1 MLLFRNKK
9 RVAIQIRNSIVQNS
23 LAMNRENHN
32 NQRMYYA
39 RTLCNWL
46 LFLEWLVIGKRV
58 GRQILCIYIHWKNY
72 CVLCIVKLGRG
83 QHSATFFMII
93 NFVSRIFTWNEI
105 PAWLPPLFATHTYMW
120 LVGVLDSSRM
130 CRLHLDRYIPNLP
143 SLWILLG

>member
-58 GRQILCIYIHWKNY
+58 GRQILFMYIHTLKEL
-72 CVLCIVKLGRG
+72 LCFVHCEVG
-83 QHSATFFMII
+83 QRSTFS
-93 NFVSRIFTWNEI
+93 NFFYDN
-105 PAWLPPLFATHTYMW
+105 
-120 LVGVLDSSRM
+120 
-130 CRLHLDRYIPNLP
+130 
-143 SLWILLG
+143 